1 MPHITPILGIIFTGL
16 SLGGG
21 AYAVSKYLSSNKNK
35 EVLNNDQK
43 ERNSRQVIKVNDG
56 GENTPKEKDIL
67 WELYYKGKN
76 DSIPECLGSIKSN
89 EKDKK
94 QEIFELECGSTDWT
108 KKIMGEND
116 KKVGIWVKGNNESI
130 DEVLGMEL
138 KNKDYKSNKFWEKN
152 KGLEDLNGNGCDFV
166 SENGEAKINCDLDLL
181 EE

>member
-1 MPHITPILGIIFTGL
+1 MPHITPILGIIFTGF

-21 AYAVSKYLSSNKNK
+21 AYVASKYLSSNKNK
-35 EVLNNDQK
+35 EVVNNYQQ

-67 WELYYKGKN
+67 WELYY
-76 DSIPECLGSIKSN
+76 
-89 EKDKK
+89 
-94 QEIFELECGSTDWT
+94 
-108 KKIMGEND
+108 
-116 KKVGIWVKGNNESI
+116 KGNNESI